1 MIMTNRNQQDTA
13 PETATEVDSRQ
24 DEAEETKPKNL
35 SALEIIT
42 QAFCLVFA
50 LQRRRGMKRASD
62 LLETNPK
69 SVILAGIMAMVI
81 FFSICFIASQ
91 LVIRHLVP

>member
-1 MIMTNRNQQDTA
+1 MTSKDQHDTS
-13 PETATEVDSRQ
+13 PEAATEVDSQ
-24 DEAEETKPKNL
+24 QVEIEETKPKNL

-69 SVILAGIMAMVI
+69 SVILSGIMAMVI

>member
-1 MIMTNRNQQDTA
+1 MTNRDQQDTS
-13 PETATEVDSRQ
+13 PEVSYEVDSQ
-24 DEAEETKPKNL
+24 QQEQEEATPKNL

-50 LQRRRGMKRASD
+50 LQRKRGMKRASD

>member
-1 MIMTNRNQQDTA
+1 MTNRDQQDTL
-13 PETATEVDSRQ
+13 PEASAEVDSQQ
-24 DEAEETKPKNL
+24 DEVEETTPKNL
-35 SALEIIT
+35 SALEIIA

-50 LQRRRGMKRASD
+50 LQRKRGMKRASD

>member
-1 MIMTNRNQQDTA
+1 MTNTDQRDTLPKA
-13 PETATEVDSRQ
+13 SAEVDSQQ
-24 DEAEETKPKNL
+24 DEVEATKPKNL

-50 LQRRRGMKRASD
+50 LQRKRGMKRASD

>member
-1 MIMTNRNQQDTA
+1 MTNTDQRDTL
-13 PETATEVDSRQ
+13 PEASAEVDSQQ
-24 DEAEETKPKNL
+24 DEVEATKPKNL

-50 LQRRRGMKRASD
+50 LQRKRGMKRASD

>member
-1 MIMTNRNQQDTA
+1 MTNRDQRDTLPEASAEVDAQQD
-13 PETATEVDSRQ
+13 EV
-24 DEAEETKPKNL
+24 EETTPKNL

-50 LQRRRGMKRASD
+50 LQRKRGMKRASD

>member
-1 MIMTNRNQQDTA
+1 MTNRDQQDTV
-13 PETATEVDSRQ
+13 PETATGVDSPQ
-24 DEAEETKPKNL
+24 EQQETKPKNL
-35 SALEIIT
+35 SALEIIA

>member
-1 MIMTNRNQQDTA
+1 MTNRDQRDTL
-13 PETATEVDSRQ
+13 PEASAEVDSQQ
-24 DEAEETKPKNL
+24 DEVEETTPKNL
-35 SALEIIT
+35 SALEIIA

-50 LQRRRGMKRASD
+50 LQRKRGMKRASD

>member
-1 MIMTNRNQQDTA
+1 MTNRDQQDTL
-13 PETATEVDSRQ
+13 PEASAEVDSQQ
-24 DEAEETKPKNL
+24 DEVEETTPKNL
-35 SALEIIT
+35 SALEIIA

-50 LQRRRGMKRASD
+50 LQRKRGMKRASD

-69 SVILAGIMAMVI
+69 SVILAGIMAMGI

>member
-1 MIMTNRNQQDTA
+1 MTTSNQRNTLS
-13 PETATEVDSRQ
+13 ESATEVGLQEEREQ
-24 DEAEETKPKNL
+24 EEASQKNL
-35 SALEIIT
+35 SVLEIIA

-69 SVILAGIMAMVI
+69 SVILAGVMAMVI

>member
-1 MIMTNRNQQDTA
+1 
-13 PETATEVDSRQ
+13 
-24 DEAEETKPKNL
+24 
-35 SALEIIT
+35 
-42 QAFCLVFA
+42 
-50 LQRRRGMKRASD
+50 MKRASD

-91 LVIRHLVP
+91 LVIRHLVPE

>member
-1 MIMTNRNQQDTA
+1 MTNRDQRDTL
-13 PETATEVDSRQ
+13 PEASAEVDSQQ
-24 DEAEETKPKNL
+24 DEVEATKPKNL

-50 LQRRRGMKRASD
+50 LQRKRGMKRASD

>member
-1 MIMTNRNQQDTA
+1 MTSRDEQDIS
-13 PETATEVDSRQ
+13 PDVSTEVDSKQ
-24 DEAEETKPKNL
+24 DEVEETKPKNL
-35 SALEIIT
+35 SVLEIIT

>member
-1 MIMTNRNQQDTA
+1 MTNRDQQDTL
-13 PETATEVDSRQ
+13 PEASAEVDSQQ
-24 DEAEETKPKNL
+24 DEVEATKPKNL

-50 LQRRRGMKRASD
+50 LQRKRGMKRASD

>member
-1 MIMTNRNQQDTA
+1 MTSKDQHDTS
-13 PETATEVDSRQ
+13 PEAATEVDAQ
-24 DEAEETKPKNL
+24 QVEIEETKPKNL
-35 SALEIIT
+35 RALEIIT

>member
-1 MIMTNRNQQDTA
+1 MTNRDQHDTS
-13 PETATEVDSRQ
+13 PEAAVEVDSQQ
-24 DEAEETKPKNL
+24 DEIEETKPKNL
-35 SALEIIT
+35 SALEIIA

-50 LQRRRGMKRASD
+50 LQRKRGMKRASD

>member
-1 MIMTNRNQQDTA
+1 MTNKDQHDTSPDAAVEVESQQD
-13 PETATEVDSRQ
+13 EIE
-24 DEAEETKPKNL
+24 EAKPKNL